1 MYLKGLSLKKLF
13 IFFGCWVWIL
23 VYGFSVEGMELTDF
37 AVRYG
42 FRYRIDLKKGE
53 VILRKGGNEVSFL
66 KDSRVA
72 LVNGKRVWFLDS
84 GFKEEGGALILP
96 RSFIQKLLDLDS
108 DLEGGGVNER
118 SFGRKRGKNKI
129 RFIILDAGHGGKDP
143 GNTHHGILEK
153 EINLKIVKRLARFFR
168 GRLSGVKV
176 ILTRG
181 KDRFISLKD
190 RSDQGLKWNRLDYP
204 GIFVSIHA
212 NASLNSETRGVETYF
227 YGSKK
232 DLNQQEVRLMCLR
245 LLTQKVSGSSV
256 VNRVL
261 ANLYDL
267 QVSRESYNLA
277 RSVNDHLYGEVSKWT
292 LNRGVKAHKS
302 YFVITHNNLAS
313 ILVEV
318 GFLSHKEEGLRLMDS
333 KYQKRITRGIGKG
346 IELFIEKYNENE
358 GFF

>member
-1 MYLKGLSLKKLF
+1 MYLKGLSLKKLLV
-13 IFFGCWVWIL
+13 FFGCWVWTL
-23 VYGFSVEGMELTDF
+23 VYGFSLEGGLELTDF
-37 AVRYG
+37 VTRYG
-42 FRYRIDLKKGE
+42 FVYRINLKKGE
-53 VILRKGGNEVSFL
+53 VILRRGGNEVSFL

-72 LVNGKRVWFLDS
+72 IINGKKVWFLES
-84 GFKEEGGALILP
+84 GLKEEDGQLILP
-96 RSFIQKLLDLDS
+96 RSLVEKLLDLGG
-108 DLEGGGVNER
+108 DLNEGVGVVKKYSR
-118 SFGRKRGKNKI
+118 RKKNKI

-153 EINLKIVKRLARFFR
+153 EINLKIVERLERFLE
-168 GRLSGVKV
+168 GRMSGVKV
-176 ILTRG
+176 ILTRK

-190 RSDQGLKWNRLDYP
+190 RSAEGVKWNRLDYP

-212 NASLNSETRGVETYF
+212 NASLNPETRGIETYF
-227 YGSKK
+227 YGSRK
-232 DLNQQEVRLMCLR
+232 DLKGQEERLMCLR
-245 LLTQKVSGSSV
+245 RLTRKVSKSSV
-256 VNRVL
+256 VNQVL

-267 QVSRESYNLA
+267 QVSRESYSLA
-277 RSVNDHLYGEVSKWT
+277 RSVTDYLYGEVSDWT

-313 ILVEV
+313 ILIEV